1 MDKLAGLMRNSYGN
15 YVVQKALKIAEGEDK
30 KSIVQSIQNN
40 IPVISDKKIRQKW
53 TVLLEQGIE
62 NDPNFQFEG
71 LRLED

>member
-1 MDKLAGLMRNSYGN
+1 MDKLAGLMKNSYGN